1 MNFIVK
7 FKALCLVAFIFV
19 FCNSN
24 GKDLNVGDKVT
35 PFSAVAENGK
45 KWDAKKV
52 IGKNNLVVFFYPG
65 ALTGGC
71 TKQACAYRDDL
82 PMLDSLDAMVVGIS
96 GDPVKNLQLFK
107 EANDLNF
114 TLLSDPDGEI
124 AGLFGVP
131 NNKEERSLE
140 KVVNGITYQLVR
152 ESTSARWTFII
163 DKEGKVV
170 YKSTQVDAAEDSKTV
185 MDILKAL

>member
-19 FCNSN
+19 FSNSN

-35 PFSAVAENGK
+35 PFSAVAENSK

-114 TLLSDPDGEI
+114 TLLSDPAGEI